1 MCNPVGFTAQ
11 ELISNL
17 PALCTS
23 TITNAAYK
31 FAEDKKKDD
40 GDKTDNSGC

>member
-31 FAEDKKKDD
+31 LAEEKFQLLLWRKEIE
-40 GDKTDNSGC
+40 